1 MLKAIAKLLG
11 AASDGQIT
19 NLSRQVASAS
29 FDNVTTLVAEQIE
42 GMSFSEARGYV
53 RARAAVTVRKQA
65 RQVLSQQAG
74 SDMTLVEEVARLAT
88 EQLLPQ
94 VLRQVG
100 VGVPKAAPQIRLAA

>member
-1 MLKAIAKLLG
+1 MLKAIVKLLG

-29 FDNVTTLVAEQIE
+29 FDNVTSLVAEQIE

-65 RQVLSQQAG
+65 RQVISQAG